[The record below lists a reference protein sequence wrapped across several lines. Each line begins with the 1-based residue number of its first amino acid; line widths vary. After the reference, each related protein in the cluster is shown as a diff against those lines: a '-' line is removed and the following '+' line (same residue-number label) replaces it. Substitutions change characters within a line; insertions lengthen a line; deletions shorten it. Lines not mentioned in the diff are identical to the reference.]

1 MKGPFERLKYDL
13 RRIWECPQ
21 CGHKVRTDGS
31 ATTQFCRCGKS
42 NTNPAIPMKLVGD
55 GPRRLVPPVPRPA
68 VEVATPQAI
77 AANTQVAVVSEGAV
91 ATQVDVVPGTQIETI
106 AVTTEKLIEVTT
118 TEVKPTSA
126 ETAGP
131 ET

>member
-42 NTNPAIPMKLVGD
+42 NTSPAVAMKLVGD
-55 GPRRLVPPVPRPA
+55 GPRRLVPAVPPPV
-68 VEVATPQAI
+68 VEVAAAPQVEVAI
-77 AANTQVAVVSEGAV
+77 TTQVVTV
-91 ATQVDVVPGTQIETI
+91 ATEKVV
-106 AVTTEKLIEVTT
+106 EVTT
-118 TEVKPTSA
+118 TEIQPPTVDA
-126 ETAGP
+126 AGP
-131 ET
+131 EA